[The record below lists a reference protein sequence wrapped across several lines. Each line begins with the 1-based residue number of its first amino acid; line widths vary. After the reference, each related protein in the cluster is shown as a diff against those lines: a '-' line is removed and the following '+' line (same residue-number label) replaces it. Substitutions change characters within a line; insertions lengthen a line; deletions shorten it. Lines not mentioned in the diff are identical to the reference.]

1 MGTHFV
7 NCVLFVLLV
16 ALSTL
21 GFAAE
26 KGASPAGSAP
36 SSAAASGSASSGT
49 TLSSYRLGSGDLIS
63 IQVLGEDDLRRER
76 VRLSDAGTIS
86 FPVLGELQV
95 AGITV
100 GELEQNIAKGLKG
113 RYLQNPV
120 VTVTIHEYR
129 QFFINGQVG
138 RPGGYPFIP
147 GLTIRKAVTTA
158 GGFKERAAPD
168 KIFVIRDTD
177 PTQKPRR
184 VTLDTSVQPGDVIT
198 VEESFF

>member
-16 ALSTL
+16 ALSSL

-36 SSAAASGSASSGT
+36 SSAAASGSALSGT

-63 IQVLGEDDLRRER
+63 IQVLGEDDLRRDR

-100 GELEQNIAKGLKG
+100 GELEQNIAKVQGLYQRASKPPQ
-113 RYLQNPV
+113 RYGP
-120 VTVTIHEYR
+120 
-129 QFFINGQVG
+129 
-138 RPGGYPFIP
+138 P
-147 GLTIRKAVTTA
+147 
-158 GGFKERAAPD
+158 
-168 KIFVIRDTD
+168 
-177 PTQKPRR
+177 
-184 VTLDTSVQPGDVIT
+184 
-198 VEESFF
+198 